1 LGIGIELIEG
11 QEAYMQSVGLPLVV
25 YGLPENR
32 DTHQGYDQ
40 EDEGGE
46 NSILWGIQNIS

>member
-1 LGIGIELIEG
+1 MEPFR
-11 QEAYMQSVGLPLVV
+11 LPLVV
-25 YGLPENR
+25 YGFPKNR

-46 NSILWGIQNIS
+46 NSILWGIQGIS